1 MSTALLAHQLPPLL
15 KFDGGTSGD
24 GDKEN
29 VKKWL
34 EQFELVAG
42 IWYLQVGQSTRLANL
57 VTRLRGEAYAFYKS
71 CTPQQRGSYEE
82 ISAALT
88 KRFTPVQIQAV
99 QSSLFHDQ
107 KQKEKESVDSYA
119 QALRVLFYKA
129 YPSAQR
135 GSAEAEDMGKAVLSS
150 QFVSGL
156 LPEIKSKVAGSEGD
170 FDALLAKAWLEEAKL
185 RDLMLSQNKVFHVRR
200 LNLGHSAS
208 RPPEKMVTSEQQ
220 PVSAGT
226 QKPSVCC

>member
-1 MSTALLAHQLPPLL
+1 M
-15 KFDGGTSGD
+15 
-24 GDKEN
+24 
-29 VKKWL
+29 
-34 EQFELVAG
+34 
-42 IWYLQVGQSTRLANL
+42 
-57 VTRLRGEAYAFYKS
+57 
-71 CTPQQRGSYEE
+71 
-82 ISAALT
+82 
-88 KRFTPVQIQAV
+88 
-99 QSSLFHDQ
+99 
-107 KQKEKESVDSYA
+107 DSYA

-170 FDALLAKAWLEEAKL
+170 FHVILLAKAWLEEAKL

-208 RPPEKMVTSEQQ
+208 CPPEKMITSEQQ

-226 QKPSVCC
+226 